1 MSEHVKREY
10 RSGLRTAQAEQ
21 TRRSIV
27 SAAARLFVDD
37 GYGATT
43 IDAVAES
50 AGVSRKTV
58 FTAVGGKVDLLKT
71 ALDWAVAGDDQP
83 VAVADRTEV
92 RELLAM
98 KDPVVLLTSW
108 VRVMVAIDVRVAG
121 LFRVLEV
128 AADGDVTAHL
138 LLDEYRRQRLVGARA
153 MVKRLGGLQVLT
165 EGMSRVEAADV
176 AWLATD
182 PVLYDR
188 LVRIRGWS
196 VGTFEAWLARTLT
209 DQLLARQGRRRSE

>member
-1 MSEHVKREY
+1 MGEHVKRHY
-10 RSGLRTAQAEQ
+10 RSGLRAAQAEQ

-83 VAVADRTEV
+83 VAVADRPEV
-92 RELLAM
+92 RKLLAM
-98 KDPVVLLTSW
+98 DDPVALLTSW
-108 VRVMVAIDVRVAG
+108 ARVMVAIDVRVAG
-121 LFRVLEV
+121 LSRVLEI
-128 AADGDVTAHL
+128 AADGDAAASL
-138 LLDEYRRQRLVGARA
+138 LLEEYRRQRLVGARA
-153 MVKRLGGLQVLT
+153 VVKRLGALQALT
-165 EGMSRVEAADV
+165 DGWSRAEAADV

-182 PVLYDR
+182 PVLLDR
-188 LVRIRGWS
+188 LVGIRGWS
-196 VGTFEAWLARTLT
+196 VGKFEAWLARTLT
-209 DQLLARQGRRRSE
+209 DQLLAR

>member
-1 MSEHVKREY
+1 MSEHVKRDY
-10 RSGLRTAQAEQ
+10 HSGLRAAQAAQ

-83 VAVADRTEV
+83 VAVADRPEV
-92 RELLAM
+92 RQLLAM
-98 KDPVVLLTSW
+98 DDPVVLLTSW
-108 VRVMVAIDVRVAG
+108 ARVMVAIDVRVAG
-121 LFRVLEV
+121 LFRVLEI
-128 AADGDVTAHL
+128 AADGDAAAHL

-153 MVKRLGGLQVLT
+153 VVKRLGGLQALT
-165 EGMSRVEAADV
+165 EGVSRAEAADV

-182 PVLYDR
+182 PVLLDR

-196 VGTFEAWLARTLT
+196 VGKFEAWLARTLT
-209 DQLLARQGRRRSE
+209 DQLLARQDRRRSQ

>member
-1 MSEHVKREY
+1 MSEHVKRDY
-10 RSGLRTAQAEQ
+10 RSGLRAAQAEQ

-71 ALDWAVAGDDQP
+71 ALDWAVAGDEEP
-83 VAVADRTEV
+83 VALADRPEV

-98 KDPVVLLTSW
+98 DDPVALLTSW
-108 VRVMVAIDVRVAG
+108 ARVMVAIDVRVAG
-121 LFRVLEV
+121 LFRVLEI
-128 AADGDVTAHL
+128 AADGDAAAHL

-153 MVKRLGGLQVLT
+153 VVKRLGGLQALT
-165 EGMSRVEAADV
+165 DGLSRAEAADV

-182 PVLYDR
+182 PVLLDR

-196 VGTFEAWLARTLT
+196 VGKFEAWLARTLT
-209 DQLLARQGRRRSE
+209 DQLLARQDRRRSQ